1 MTTAIE
7 WKDDREGTVNGHVL
21 FEIRHEGSSKR
32 WGLVRKLPGYN
43 DYVVGSFGS
52 VRGAKQAARIE
63 LGKLEKKE
71 SCR

>member
-1 MTTAIE
+1 MSAMQIE
-7 WKDDREGTVNGHVL
+7 WTFSLEGAVNGHVL

-32 WGLVRKLPGYN
+32 WGLVRKLSGYN

-63 LGKLEKKE
+63 LGRLKKKE
-71 SCR
+71 T